1 MSRFAVALLFSLCVL
16 FAATVSATVPE
27 GMAVTPNGLLPKSCV
42 HGPISLEHTVVNMGS
57 HSELIDAKGNTIRTI
72 DPCVQPNPNQ
82 LPPSGWAAY
91 VYDQGS
97 QPSITSY
104 NGTWTVPPMPKDA
117 GAQTLF
123 LFTGLQDNFGLNR
136 DIPSVV
142 NIIQP
147 VLQFGPS
154 EAGGGQYWAMA
165 SWYVDSVGN
174 AYYSTLTRTSSGNVI
189 QGNMYMN
196 PTNGVWAISTIDMT
210 GGHSTQ
216 LNIAPNTTEPWAF
229 VTLEVYTVS
238 NCAEYPT
245 GSVPFTNLVFAPPQT
260 PSWNVQVS
268 PGCDENVQV
277 NGPTSVTID
286 F

>member
-1 MSRFAVALLFSLCVL
+1 
-16 FAATVSATVPE
+16 
-27 GMAVTPNGLLPKSCV
+27 
-42 HGPISLEHTVVNMGS
+42 MGS
-57 HSELIDAKGNTIRTI
+57 HTELRDPQGALVRSFDACDFKDN
-72 DPCVQPNPNQ
+72 V

-104 NGTWTVPPMPKDA
+104 NGTWNVPPMPADP

-123 LFTGLQDNFGLNR
+123 LFTGLQDNFGLVK

-154 EAGGGQYWAMA
+154 EAGGGTFWAMA
-165 SWYVDSVGN
+165 SWYVDSAGN
-174 AYYSTLTRTSSGNVI
+174 AFYSELTQTSPSNII

-196 PTNGVWAISTIDMT
+196 PKTRVWNIATIDMT

-229 VTLEVYTVS
+229 VTLEVYTVN
-238 NCAEYPT
+238 NCNEYPT
-245 GSVPFTNLVFAPPQT
+245 GDVPFTNLMFAPAQS

-268 PGCDENVQV
+268 PGCNENVVV
-277 NGPTSVTID
+277 NGPTSVTIS

>member
-1 MSRFAVALLFSLCVL
+1 MSRAVILLVALCLLFSFVYSSSDEWAL
-16 FAATVSATVPE
+16 
-27 GMAVTPNGLLPKSCV
+27 TPNGLRPKSCV
-42 HGPISLEHTVVNMGS
+42 FGPIDSKHTIVNMGS
-57 HSELIDAKGNTIRTI
+57 HSELRDEKGSTVRSYDA
-72 DPCVQPNPNQ
+72 CSFPNDNV

-97 QPSITSY
+97 KPSISSY
-104 NGTWTVPPMPKDA
+104 NGTWPVPPMPADQ

-123 LFTGLQDNFGLNR
+123 LFTGLQDSFGLVK

-154 EAGGGQYWAMA
+154 EAGGGPYWAMA
-165 SWYVDSVGN
+165 SWYVDSAGN
-174 AYYSTLTRTSSGNVI
+174 AYYSELTQTTSGNTI

-196 PTNGVWAISTIDMT
+196 PSTKVWAIATIDT
-210 GGHSTQ
+210 SAGHSTQ

-238 NCAEYPT
+238 DCKEYPT
-245 GSVPFTNLVFAPPQT
+245 GTVPFTNLVFGPSQT
-260 PSWNVQVS
+260 PSWNVEVS
-268 PGCDENVQV
+268 PGCNENVQV